1 MNEIRKY
8 TILLLTFLVTACE
21 ADKVGFIKRDKVN
34 YSPKTVTFKSKLD
47 PEEDARR
54 IQFHTS
60 WYTSRIQGVEASSAP
75 TYTIYRITNEDGDT
89 VAAWE
94 QFYIN
99 PGSGTLYL
107 EWDHT
112 VPPGEYTF
120 SIGISNEGGK
130 NYEIAEDILII
141 TIE

>member
-8 TILLLTFLVTACE
+8 TILLLTFLITACE
-21 ADKVGFIKRDKVN
+21 ADKVGFIKIENVN
-34 YSPKTVTFKSKLD
+34 YSPNTVTFKSKLD

-75 TYTIYRITNEDGDT
+75 TYTIHRITSENGDT

-99 PGSGTLYL
+99 PGSGTVYL

-112 VPPGEYTF
+112 VPPGEYVF
-120 SIGISNEGGK
+120 IIGIRNEGGK
-130 NYEIAEDILII
+130 NYEIAEDILTII
-141 TIE
+141 IE